1 MFGDGMVSLGTAVV
15 TWDFR
20 NVKSS
25 PKIVSLILSLLS
37 TRIEAGVNS
46 MSPAALW
53 NCTAMFPG
61 VLDTPPSGR

>member
-20 NVKSS
+20 NEKAS
-25 PKIVSLILSLLS
+25 PKIVSSMWSLLS
-37 TRIEAGVNS
+37 TRIDAGVYS

-53 NCTAMFPG
+53 NFTARLPG
-61 VLDTPPSGR
+61 ALETPPRA

>member
-20 NVKSS
+20 NVKASA
-25 PKIVSLILSLLS
+25 KIVSLIVSLLS
-37 TRIEAGVNS
+37 TRIDAGVNS

-53 NCTAMFPG
+53 NFTARLPG
-61 VLDTPPSGR
+61 ALDTPPRA